1 MDASDELFMDIALQ
15 AATEAGMAGD
25 VPIGAVLVHE
35 GEVVCVAANR
45 RERDH
50 DPTAHA
56 EILALRSAGRA
67 LGGWRLADCTLYV
80 TLEPCPMCMG
90 ACVNARL
97 RRLVFACR
105 DPKAGAAVSVLQL
118 GQHDQLNHRMVITE
132 GVRRAEASEL
142 LSGFFERLRRGA

>member
-15 AATEAGMAGD
+15 AAAEAGMAGD

-35 GEVVCVAANR
+35 GEIVCVAANR

-97 RRLVFACR
+97 GRLVFACR

-118 GQHDQLNHRMVITE
+118 GQHDRLNHRMVVTE

-142 LSGFFERLRRGA
+142 LSGFFESLRRRG